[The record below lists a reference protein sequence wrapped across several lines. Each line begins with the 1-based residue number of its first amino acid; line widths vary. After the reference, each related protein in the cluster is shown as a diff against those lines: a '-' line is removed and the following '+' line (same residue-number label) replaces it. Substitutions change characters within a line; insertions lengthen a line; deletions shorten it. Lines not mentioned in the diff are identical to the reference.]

1 MEPRA
6 PISRSNGALAF
17 ARSPM
22 LRELYRWLPAS
33 PVIAVS
39 RWTEWSNHVAERY
52 SLFVG
57 LTNGLERVLLRAL
70 RPARTLRN
78 RWLVKIE
85 RFFPGI
91 SLSVHAV
98 QRALSPAAI
107 GDRPSREL
115 VLLDRWHSKRDR
127 HLGPEGLND
136 SKTPA
141 VERRS
146 TPSRS
151 EFEGSL
157 RKMSRVEQIVQ
168 RHRVAQFLVSKPS
181 AVFVGLGEELV
192 QRLVTQ
198 SLRFESS
205 LAGPS
210 TAPAR
215 TIDAPSLV
223 VARRVSAGSDRVSQ
237 AGAQALG
244 EATLPGVAFE
254 GPMEQNSWSPAERSP
269 AAASIEQIAD
279 QVIRQID
286 RKVVAA
292 RERMGRTF

>member
-1 MEPRA
+1 MESRA
-6 PISRSNGALAF
+6 QISRSNGALAL

-33 PVIAVS
+33 PVIAGS

-70 RPARTLRN
+70 RPARTLRD

-85 RFFPGI
+85 RFFPSL
-91 SLSVHAV
+91 SLSVHAA
-98 QRALSPAAI
+98 QRALSPAVI

-115 VLLDRWHSKRDR
+115 VLLDRWHSKRDQLESER
-127 HLGPEGLND
+127 LND
-136 SKTPA
+136 SKTPG
-141 VERRS
+141 VEHRS
-146 TPSRS
+146 TPSRT
-151 EFEGSL
+151 EFEVSL
-157 RKMSRVEQIVQ
+157 SALSPVEQIVQ
-168 RHRVAQFLVSKPS
+168 RHEVAELLVSKPS

-198 SLRFESS
+198 SLRVESS

-210 TAPAR
+210 TATAR
-215 TIDAPSLV
+215 AIDAPSLV
-223 VARRVSAGSDRVSQ
+223 VARQVSAGSDRVPR

-244 EATLPGVAFE
+244 EATLPGLAFE
-254 GPMEQNSWSPAERSP
+254 GPMEQRSWSPSERSP
-269 AAASIEQIAD
+269 AAASIEQIAE